1 MIDVFLKKLRSRDV
15 VSEAEEAR
23 LRAIMVREHRADKG
37 ETVVQMNQPMS
48 ESLLL
53 VEGLACRYKDMRD
66 GGRQILELNIAGDF
80 VDLHA
85 FLLKTLDH
93 NIGALTPCSFI
104 WVRHDDLTQLTEDMP
119 HLTRLLWLQTVL
131 DAAIHREWVMSLG
144 RRPARARLAQ
154 LFIELHERLAIVGL
168 ARDGIYALP
177 LTQME
182 LAEISGLTT
191 VHVNRTLKVLREAGL
206 VTIRGGKVR
215 IENLAGLRDAAEFD
229 ATYLNL
235 VNRPR

>member
-1 MIDVFLKKLRSRDV
+1 MIDVFLKKMRARDV
-15 VSEAEEAR
+15 VSNAEEAR
-23 LRAIMVREHRADKG
+23 LRAILVNVHRAEKG
-37 ETVVQMNQPMS
+37 ETVVYIGEPMTQ
-48 ESLLL
+48 SLLL
-53 VEGLACRYKDMRD
+53 IEGLACRFKDMRD

-93 NIGALTPCSFI
+93 NIGALTPCTFVI
-104 WVRHDDLTQLTEDMP
+104 VAHDDLKRLTEEMP
-119 HLTRLLWLQTVL
+119 HLARLLWLQTVL

-154 LFIELHERLAIVGL
+154 LFVELHTRLELVGL
-168 ARDGIYALP
+168 TQDGVYPLP

-182 LAEISGLTT
+182 LAEISGLTP

-215 IENLAGLRDAAEFD
+215 IDDLAGLKNAAEFD
-229 ATYLNL
+229 PTYLNL
-235 VNRPR
+235 MQSPR